1 MGGEVS
7 HYIRP
12 VASPLLYAHRGA
24 SLELP
29 ENTLEAFRLALD
41 LGANAIETDA
51 HLSRDGRVV
60 LSHDPSGMRMAG
72 VARAIRACT
81 LAEIREW
88 NVGTRHPR
96 APAGAVFRMPTL
108 DETLAAFP
116 HTFFNVDAK
125 QESPDMIPALLRA
138 IRGAKAT
145 DRVRIASFS
154 ARNLR
159 RARQLGYEGPT
170 GLAPSE
176 VARLML
182 APLPIAKRM
191 RIGGDAAQVPE
202 RVGGPRLLG
211 MEPGFVFASQ
221 SAIDRLHVLGMR
233 VDFWTIDDPA
243 KARHLLALGA
253 DGIMTDD
260 IRTMASALL

>member
-1 MGGEVS
+1 M
-7 HYIRP
+7 
-12 VASPLLYAHRGA
+12 ASPLIYAHRGA
-24 SLELP
+24 SLEVP
-29 ENTLEAFRLALD
+29 ENTLEAFQLALE

-51 HLSRDGRVV
+51 HLTRDGRVV

-72 VARAIRACT
+72 IERAIRDST
-81 LAEIREW
+81 LAEVREW

-96 APAGAVFRMPTL
+96 AAPGSVFRMPTL

-116 HTFFNVDAK
+116 RTFFNVDAK

-138 IRGAKAT
+138 IRGARAT
-145 DRVRIASFS
+145 ERVRIASFS

-159 RARQLGYEGPT
+159 RARELGYEGPT

-176 VARLML
+176 LARLML
-182 APLPIAKRM
+182 APMSLAKRM
-191 RIGGDAAQVPE
+191 RVGGDAAQVPE
-202 RVGGPRLLG
+202 RVGGPSLLG
-211 MEPGFVFASQ
+211 MQPGFVFASQ
-221 SAIDRLHVLGMR
+221 AAIDRLHVLGMR

-243 KARHLLALGA
+243 KAKHLLALGA

-260 IRTMASALL
+260 IRTIATALR